1 MGSEMCIRDR
11 LVTSIPREQFE
22 RLVSQALSDLPDEFR
37 HSLQNVD
44 IVVDDVAS
52 MNQIV
57 GTGIENAMDLL
68 GLYEGIPLTERYG
81 YDMVLPDKVTI
92 FQKPIESI
100 CDTEEEVAEEISKTL
115 IHEIA
120 HHFGLDDEHLNQLE
134 SG

>member
-1 MGSEMCIRDR
+1 
-11 LVTSIPREQFE
+11 VTSISREQFQN
-22 RLVSQALSDLPDEFR
+22 LVLQALSDLPEDVR

-44 IVVDDVAS
+44 VVVDDVAS
-52 MNQIV
+52 MSQIV

-81 YDMVLPDKVTI
+81 YDMVLPDKVTL

-100 CDTEEEVAEEISKTL
+100 CDTQEQMAEEISKTL

-120 HHFGLDDEHLNQLE
+120 HHFGMDDDHIDRLG

>member
-1 MGSEMCIRDR
+1 M
-11 LVTSIPREQFE
+11 TSIPREQFE
-22 RLVSQALSDLPDEFR
+22 RLVSLALSDLPDEFR

>member
-1 MGSEMCIRDR
+1 
-11 LVTSIPREQFE
+11 VTSISREQFQN
-22 RLVSQALSDLPDEFR
+22 LVLQALSDLPGDVR

-44 IVVDDVAS
+44 VVVDDVAS
-52 MNQIV
+52 MSQIV

-81 YDMVLPDKVTI
+81 YDMVLPDKVTL

-100 CDTEEEVAEEISKTL
+100 CDTQEQMAEEISKTL

-120 HHFGLDDEHLNQLE
+120 HHFGLDDDHIDRLG

>member
-1 MGSEMCIRDR
+1 
-11 LVTSIPREQFE
+11 VTSISREQFQN
-22 RLVSQALSDLPDEFR
+22 LVLQALSDLPEDVR

-44 IVVDDVAS
+44 VVVDDVAS
-52 MNQIV
+52 MSQIV

-81 YDMVLPDKVTI
+81 YDMVLPDKVTL

-100 CDTEEEVAEEISKTL
+100 CDTQEQMAEEISKTL

-120 HHFGLDDEHLNQLE
+120 HHFGLDDDHLDRLG

>member
-1 MGSEMCIRDR
+1 M
-11 LVTSIPREQFE
+11 TSISREQFQN
-22 RLVSQALSDLPDEFR
+22 LVLQALSDLPEDVR

-44 IVVDDVAS
+44 VVVDDVAS
-52 MNQIV
+52 MSQIV
-57 GTGIENAMDLL
+57 GTGIENAMNLL

-81 YDMVLPDKVTI
+81 YDMVLPDKVTL

-100 CDTEEEVAEEISKTL
+100 CDTQEQMAEEISKTL

-120 HHFGLDDEHLNQLE
+120 HHFGLDDDHLDRLG

>member
-1 MGSEMCIRDR
+1 M
-11 LVTSIPREQFE
+11 TSISREQFQN
-22 RLVSQALSDLPDEFR
+22 LVLQALSDLPEDVR

-44 IVVDDVAS
+44 VVVDDVAS
-52 MNQIV
+52 MSQIV
-57 GTGIENAMDLL
+57 GTGIENAMNLL

-81 YDMVLPDKVTI
+81 YDMVLPDKVTL

-100 CDTEEEVAEEISKTL
+100 CDTQEQMAEEISKTL

-120 HHFGLDDEHLNQLE
+120 HHFGLDDDHLNRLG

>member
-1 MGSEMCIRDR
+1 M
-11 LVTSIPREQFE
+11 TSISREQFQN
-22 RLVSQALSDLPDEFR
+22 LVLQALSDLPEDVR

-44 IVVDDVAS
+44 VVVDDVAS

-81 YDMVLPDKVTI
+81 YEMVLPDKVTL

-100 CDTEEEVAEEISKTL
+100 CDTQEQMAEEISKTL

-120 HHFGLDDEHLNQLE
+120 HHFGLDDDHLDRLG
-134 SG
+134 SS

>member
-1 MGSEMCIRDR
+1 
-11 LVTSIPREQFE
+11 VTSISREQFQN
-22 RLVSQALSDLPDEFR
+22 LVLQALSDLPEYVR

-44 IVVDDVAS
+44 VVVDDVAS

-81 YDMVLPDKVTI
+81 YDMVLPDKVTL

-100 CDTEEEVAEEISKTL
+100 CDTQEQMAEEISKTL

-120 HHFGLDDEHLNQLE
+120 HHFGLDDDHIDRLG

>member
-1 MGSEMCIRDR
+1 M
-11 LVTSIPREQFE
+11 TSISREQFQN
-22 RLVSQALSDLPDEFR
+22 LVLQALSDLPEDVR

-44 IVVDDVAS
+44 VVVDDVAS

-81 YDMVLPDKVTI
+81 YDMVLPDKVTL

-100 CDTEEEVAEEISKTL
+100 CDTQEQMAEEISKTL

-120 HHFGLDDEHLNQLE
+120 HHFGLDDDHLDRLG
-134 SG
+134 SS

>member
-1 MGSEMCIRDR
+1 M
-11 LVTSIPREQFE
+11 TSISREQFQN
-22 RLVSQALSDLPDEFR
+22 LVLQALSDLPEDVR

-44 IVVDDVAS
+44 VVVDDVAS
-52 MNQIV
+52 MSQIV

-81 YDMVLPDKVTI
+81 YDMVLPDKVTL

-100 CDTEEEVAEEISKTL
+100 CDTQEQMAEEISKTL

-120 HHFGLDDEHLNQLE
+120 HHFGLDDDHIDRLG
-134 SG
+134 SS

>member
-1 MGSEMCIRDR
+1 M
-11 LVTSIPREQFE
+11 TSISREQFQN
-22 RLVSQALSDLPDEFR
+22 LVLQALSDLPEDVR

-44 IVVDDVAS
+44 VVVDDVAS
-52 MNQIV
+52 MSQIV
-57 GTGIENAMDLL
+57 GTGIENAIDLL

-81 YDMVLPDKVTI
+81 YDMVLPDKVTL

-100 CDTEEEVAEEISKTL
+100 CDTQEQMAEEISKTL

-120 HHFGLDDEHLNQLE
+120 HHFGLDDDHLDRLG